1 MILLL
6 FGDVLGPRRSYK
18 KRVLQKREWSVL
30 MGFLF
35 INDDL
40 GPVVQS
46 LDKFI
51 QRINPYRAELSTR
64 QFYPLD
70 RDLFAG

>member
-1 MILLL
+1 
-6 FGDVLGPRRSYK
+6 
-18 KRVLQKREWSVL
+18 

-51 QRINPYRAELSTR
+51 QRINPYRAELRTR
-64 QFYPLD
+64 QFYLLD